1 MRQHRYQ
8 RQRRR
13 PRGFTLI
20 ELLVVLAVMGLLLS
34 LVAPRYTEH
43 VDRSRETVLRHNL
56 RATREALDKFH
67 ADRARYPA
75 SLQELVQQHYL
86 RALPVDPITD
96 RADTWVLV
104 PPQGKQSD
112 EAVFD
117 LRSGAPG
124 VTREGV
130 PYGAL

>member
-1 MRQHRYQ
+1 MMQ
-8 RQRRR
+8 RQLQNRHQ
-13 PRGFTLI
+13 RGFTLI

-34 LVAPRYTEH
+34 LVAPRYTEQ
-43 VDRSRETVLRHNL
+43 VDRARETVLRHNL

-86 RALPVDPITD
+86 RALPIDPITD
-96 RADTWVLV
+96 RTDTWVLV
-104 PPQGKQSD
+104 PPEGQQPG

-124 VTREGV
+124 LTKEGQ